1 MTEYKLQSII
11 FNKHLNTLEDV
22 YNFITIHNYN
32 IMKID
37 ETKNYYRVRQL
48 SPTKIKNEG
57 YTEYIEKTIDPNRD
71 IKFVIAYMPDYI
83 RK

>member
-11 FNKHLNTLEDV
+11 FNKHLNSLDEV

-37 ETKNYYRVRQL
+37 ETKNYFRVRQL
-48 SPTKIKNEG
+48 SPVRLKNQG
-57 YTEYIEKTIDPNRD
+57 YTHYIEKTIDPNRD
-71 IKFVIAYMPDYI
+71 IKFVIAYLHSKM
-83 RK
+83 

>member
-57 YTEYIEKTIDPNRD
+57 YTEYIEKTIDPNKD
-71 IKFVIAYMPDYI
+71 IKFVIAYM

>member
-1 MTEYKLQSII
+1 MDYKLQSII
-11 FNKHLNTLEDV
+11 FNKHINNLDDV
-22 YNFITIHNYN
+22 YDFIIRHNYN

-48 SPTKIKNEG
+48 SPSILRRDG
-57 YTEYIEKTIDPNRD
+57 YLDYIEKTIDLERD
-71 IKFVIAYMPDYI
+71 IKFVIVYK

>member
-57 YTEYIEKTIDPNRD
+57 YIEYIEKTIDPNRD

>member
-1 MTEYKLQSII
+1 MDYKLQSII
-11 FNKHLNTLEDV
+11 FNKHLNTLNEV
-22 YNFITIHNYN
+22 YNFIREHNYN

-48 SPTKIKNEG
+48 SPSILRRDG
-57 YTEYIEKTIDPNRD
+57 YLDYIEKTIDLERD
-71 IKFVIAYMPDYI
+71 IKFVIVYK

>member
-1 MTEYKLQSII
+1 MDYKLQSII
-11 FNKHLNTLEDV
+11 FNKHLNTLNEV
-22 YNFITIHNYN
+22 YNFIREHNYN

-48 SPTKIKNEG
+48 SPSILRREG
-57 YTEYIEKTIDPNRD
+57 YLDYIEKTIDLERD
-71 IKFVIAYMPDYI
+71 IKFVIVYK